1 MKFLVTGAGG
11 MIGANVA
18 LFLES
23 QGHQVHALDHFS
35 IGKRENL
42 AELKGVIHAGD
53 IRTFNYDSLGKL
65 DGIFHQAAITDTTV
79 MDEKLMLSVNVE
91 AFEKI
96 LDYAKRTGCPKVVY
110 ASSAATYGK
119 GQIPMREDQIPA
131 PANIY
136 GVSKV
141 EMDKAGR
148 AFVAKNP
155 GISVVGLRYFNVYGQ
170 LEFHKKSA
178 ASMIFQLYKQIAS
191 GKAPRVFK
199 MGEQFRDFIY
209 VKDVVQ
215 ANWKAYQYK
224 GSGVYNVGTGL
235 PTSFNDVIA
244 ILNKILGA
252 TKPTEYFDNPYNFY
266 QDTTQ
271 ADPTLAE
278 KEMGFKAAFPP
289 EKGIADYVAWL
300 ETKKAAVLAAPK

>member
-35 IGKRENL
+35 IGKRDNIKD
-42 AELKGVIHAGD
+42 LKGTIHTGD
-53 IRTFNYDSLGKL
+53 IRTFDYDSLGKL

-119 GQIPMREDQIPA
+119 GQIPMREDQTPA

-148 AFVAKNP
+148 AFVAKNS

-224 GSGVYNVGTGL
+224 GSGVFNVGTGL

-278 KEMGFKAAFPP
+278 KEMGFKASFPP

-300 ETKKAAVLAAPK
+300 EKQKAAVLAAPK